1 MKDNNKEKAT
11 VAELK
16 SEKIKFKAK
25 NTLFK
30 KDKEE
35 WFILIASIITK

>member
-30 KDKEE
+30 KDKE
-35 WFILIASIITK
+35 WFILIASTITK

>member
-11 VAELK
+11 VVELK
-16 SEKIKFKAK
+16 SGKMKFKA
-25 NTLFK
+25 K

-35 WFILIASIITK
+35 WFILITSTITKQL